1 MYKEIF
7 GIQPAEITLRH
18 IRLPETYTETNGMLN
33 AEKYKSTY
41 YTDDVSFVCE
51 YYLEHD
57 EVIDGEFTD
66 ILLDENAVAIR
77 GNQSELESLGVSAG
91 DRLEISTTG
100 RVKIGTKDTTI
111 PSTLTERLK
120 KLSYSYGNYRICAVV
135 LDETEGIEILMHPL
149 VYETITGFD
158 LAYNTAEIIL
168 TENTADTKMIASELR
183 RVAGQYYEAYI
194 TDNDTQRKTQLLAT
208 YDRQAE
214 EAIVSGCVGIISISA
229 KIRLQKIRICG
240 IMTQ

>member
-77 GNQSELESLGVSAG
+77 GNQSEIESLGVSAG

-100 RVKIGTKDTTI
+100 RVKIGTKDTTV
-111 PSTLTERLK
+111 PLKLAERLR
-120 KLSYSYGNYRICAVV
+120 KLSYSYQNYRICAII
-135 LDETEGIEILMHPL
+135 LDE
-149 VYETITGFD
+149 V
-158 LAYNTAEIIL
+158 
-168 TENTADTKMIASELR
+168 
-183 RVAGQYYEAYI
+183 V
-194 TDNDTQRKTQLLAT
+194 
-208 YDRQAE
+208 
-214 EAIVSGCVGIISISA
+214 
-229 KIRLQKIRICG
+229 
-240 IMTQ
+240 